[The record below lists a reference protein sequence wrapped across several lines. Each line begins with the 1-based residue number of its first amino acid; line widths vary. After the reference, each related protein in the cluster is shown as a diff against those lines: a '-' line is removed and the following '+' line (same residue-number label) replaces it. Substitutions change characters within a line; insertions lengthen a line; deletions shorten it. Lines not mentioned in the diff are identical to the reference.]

1 MIVCIQALQIGMFQL
16 GSMRLSM
23 TGSMVKWESRVAKVR
38 QNKKNKKVSLDK

>member
-23 TGSMVKWESRVAKVR
+23 TGSTLLCLIVEGGNFAIF
-38 QNKKNKKVSLDK
+38 